1 MQRLTSSAILWTADG
16 RVAMTQGWSVDSGA
30 TFVRRLGKSLVE
42 LGGTSQGK
50 TCPDI
55 WELSN
60 GDIAIVGTDVTDA
73 FADRLPGDV
82 SVGAHE
88 RLVVIRRNIVIAAK
102 PELPDA

>member
-1 MQRLTSSAILWTADG
+1 
-16 RVAMTQGWSVDSGA
+16 MTQGWAVDSGA
-30 TFVRRLGKSLVE
+30 TFVRRLGKSAAE
-42 LGGTSQGK
+42 LGHTSQGK

-60 GDIAIVGTDVTDA
+60 GDIAIVGTDVTEA

-88 RLVVIRRNIVIAAK
+88 RLVVIPRSMAISAK

>member
-1 MQRLTSSAILWTADG
+1 MA
-16 RVAMTQGWSVDSGA
+16 QGWTVDPGA
-30 TFVRRLGKSLVE
+30 TFVRRLGKSATE
-42 LGGTSQGK
+42 LGNTSQGK

-73 FADRLPGDV
+73 FAARLPADV
-82 SVGAHE
+82 SVGKHE
-88 RLVVIRRNIVIAAK
+88 RLVVVPRNMIIAAK

>member
-1 MQRLTSSAILWTADG
+1 
-16 RVAMTQGWSVDSGA
+16 MTQEWAVDSDA
-30 TFVRRLGKSLVE
+30 TFVRRLGKSATQ
-42 LGGTSQGK
+42 LGNTSQGK

-60 GDIAIVGTDVTDA
+60 GDIAIVGTDMTEA

-82 SVGAHE
+82 LVGAHE
-88 RLVVIRRNIVIAAK
+88 RLVVIPRNMLVAAK